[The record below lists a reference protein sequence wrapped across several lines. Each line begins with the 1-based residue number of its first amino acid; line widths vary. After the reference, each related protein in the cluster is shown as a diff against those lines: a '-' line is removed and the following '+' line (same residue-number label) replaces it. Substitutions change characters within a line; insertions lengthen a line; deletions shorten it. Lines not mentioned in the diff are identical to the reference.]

1 MIDWILCSREKIER
15 EGGGGLNKKTRP
27 EGVRKERECV

>member
-15 EGGGGLNKKTRP
+15 GGGGLNKKTRP